1 MGALDYLRTRELTA
15 GQRLD
20 FMHTDINKHGAFYS
34 ACQAI
39 FYVFTFR
46 HSDLTGRPESM
57 RRLQGMSWQ
66 TLITSSLNPLRVC
79 LPGIVKNFSSLAK
92 NYQLAYCTAIVQR
105 NSRINLPVVGSMS
118 SSKAK
123 PLLLD
128 CFFPF
133 DPYMLEDSRVFV
145 TNIYRPFTGE
155 FIDDSEDEEEDSGE
169 SEEEEE
175 DMETPDSGLGRRKK
189 RCDSIRSSTSS
200 CGRMRKDSMGHLNDL
215 IMQDIVSPPGFK

>member
-1 MGALDYLRTRELTA
+1 
-15 GQRLD
+15 
-20 FMHTDINKHGAFYS
+20 
-34 ACQAI
+34 
-39 FYVFTFR
+39 
-46 HSDLTGRPESM
+46 
-57 RRLQGMSWQ
+57 
-66 TLITSSLNPLRVC
+66 
-79 LPGIVKNFSSLAK
+79 
-92 NYQLAYCTAIVQR
+92 
-105 NSRINLPVVGSMS
+105 MS

-133 DPYMLEDSRVFV
+133 DPYMLEDSQVFV

-155 FIDDSEDEEEDSGE
+155 FIGDSEDEEEDSGE

-175 DMETPDSGLGRRKK
+175 DVETPDSGLGRRKK
-189 RCDSIRSSTSS
+189 RCDSINSSSSS